1 MRRSRAHK
9 RGDHSLC
16 VRCVVLRADPGVVA
30 AAEPV
35 TDATRGLQVL
45 AGQLTAAYGTDPMN
59 ALLARELRVT
69 LQALMAPGGSVDGE
83 LARSSA
89 IGRAHILTP
98 VTQSS

>member
-16 VRCVVLRADPGVVA
+16 VRCVVLRADPDVVA

-59 ALLARELRVT
+59 APPARELRVT
-69 LQALMAPGGSVDGE
+69 LQGVMARPGTGVGG
-83 LARSSA
+83 LAGFCRGLGGA
-89 IGRAHILTP
+89 WGGDAC
-98 VTQSS
+98 